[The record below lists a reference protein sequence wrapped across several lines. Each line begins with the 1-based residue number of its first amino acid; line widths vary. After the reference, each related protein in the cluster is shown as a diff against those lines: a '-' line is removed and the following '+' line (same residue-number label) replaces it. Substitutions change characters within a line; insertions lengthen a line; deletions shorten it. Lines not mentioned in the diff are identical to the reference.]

1 MTVLIT
7 LTTAGLD
14 AGPFDLY
21 SNIDGYFATFETGVS
36 KSALLA
42 GYTSTLVPDFTTIVR
57 VKSTGVCTNYIDIT
71 IGGITTTTSTTSEP
85 VVYQFPMTRFPV
97 NTQLEACADIATGE
111 PLVFISTRYATSSY
125 LSPGMTVYEDEALT
139 IPITWT
145 EPKYYGYFKNPGTV
159 LAWAYIDGNGVVL
172 TSGYCQ

>member
-21 SNIDGYFATFETGVS
+21 SNVDGYSVPFETGVS

-42 GYTSTLVPDFTTIVR
+42 GYTSTIVPDSTTTVR
-57 VKSTGVCTNYIDIT
+57 VRSTGVCTNYIDIP
-71 IGGITTTTSTTSEP
+71 IGGITTTTSTTVAP
-85 VVYQFPMTRFPV
+85 GVYQFPMTRFPV

-139 IPITWT
+139 IPITWP

-159 LAWAYIDGNGVVL
+159 LAWAYIDANGVVL

>member
-36 KSALLA
+36 RSALLA

-57 VKSTGVCTNYIDIT
+57 VRSTGVCTNYIDVPIL
-71 IGGITTTTSTTSEP
+71 GITTTTSTTEGG
-85 VVYQFPMTRFPV
+85 VYQFPMTRFPV

-139 IPITWT
+139 IPISWT

-172 TSGYCQ
+172 SSGYCQ